1 VRSPDP
7 WLPPT
12 LPELELVEDVEE
24 LTVDELETWP
34 GGVSFGA
41 GGRGGGDPGLVMAIG
56 QELLL
61 REVLPDSARSFGV
74 AIASLQS
81 KPQIDTK
88 SHPTKVAIIR
98 SCITVDG
105 TTLEDDGIVY
115 EELID
120 PEPNAIMPSITV
132 TNGSSHLPVEPL
144 IDHPGDWESVP
155 ML

>member
-1 VRSPDP
+1 
-7 WLPPT
+7 
-12 LPELELVEDVEE
+12 
-24 LTVDELETWP
+24 
-34 GGVSFGA
+34 
-41 GGRGGGDPGLVMAIG
+41 MAIG

>member
-1 VRSPDP
+1 M
-7 WLPPT
+7 
-12 LPELELVEDVEE
+12 
-24 LTVDELETWP
+24 DELETWP

-41 GGRGGGDPGLVMAIG
+41 GGSGGGDPGLVMAMG

-81 KPQIDTK
+81 KPQIETK
-88 SHPTKVAIIR
+88 SHPTKVAFIR

-144 IDHPGDWESVP
+144 TDHPGDWESVP